1 MTLLRLLIRYVH
13 IIELHFHTHLLLSYC
28 LADTYY
34 KTSLRRFNGFQRLGK
49 TVSIHSL
56 NLVET
61 GASLVNARGEFQS
74 LSFMTGR
81 LVAPKFFSMR
91 TPWTTYKK

>member
-1 MTLLRLLIRYVH
+1 MMLLRLLIRCVH
-13 IIELHFHTHLLLSYC
+13 IIDLHFHTHLPLSYHLTDNNC
-28 LADTYY
+28 KIYLH
-34 KTSLRRFNGFQRLGK
+34 RFNGFQRLAK

-61 GASLVNARGEFQS
+61 GVSLVNARGEFQS

-81 LVAPKFFSMR
+81 LVVPKFFLMR